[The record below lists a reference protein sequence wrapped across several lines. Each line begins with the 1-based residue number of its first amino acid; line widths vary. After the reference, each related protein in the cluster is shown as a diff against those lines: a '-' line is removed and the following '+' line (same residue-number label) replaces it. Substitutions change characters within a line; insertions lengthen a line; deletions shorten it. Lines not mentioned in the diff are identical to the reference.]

1 MEAIIS
7 LLWLPFTLLVL
18 IADVVVI
25 IGICRSQK
33 STGTKAAWILGVL
46 LFPVLGL
53 IVWGLAGPR
62 GIRPGEGPTSDEHSK
77 G

>member
-25 IGICRSQK
+25 IGVCRSEK
-33 STGTKAAWILGVL
+33 SPGVKAAWSAGIV

-53 IVWGLAGPR
+53 IAWAVAGPR
-62 GIRPGEGPTSDEHSK
+62 REGS
-77 G
+77 GGNRL

>member
-25 IGICRSQK
+25 IGVWRSEK
-33 STGTKAAWILGVL
+33 SPGVKAAWSAGIF

-53 IVWGLAGPR
+53 IAWAIAGPR
-62 GIRPGEGPTSDEHSK
+62 RG
-77 G
+77 